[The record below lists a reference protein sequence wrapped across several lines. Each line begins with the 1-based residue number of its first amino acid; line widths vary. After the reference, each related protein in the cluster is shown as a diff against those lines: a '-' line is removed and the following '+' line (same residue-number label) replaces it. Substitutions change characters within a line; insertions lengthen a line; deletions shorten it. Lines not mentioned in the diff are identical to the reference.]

1 MCFGQSGEMVEWIQI
16 KWLWVKALLQSV
28 TVVFLK
34 YEFGSQKL
42 KQNNTNI
49 KCQVAFPPD
58 LVLL

>member
-1 MCFGQSGEMVEWIQI
+1 MCFGQSGEMIEWIQI

-42 KQNNTNI
+42 KTI
-49 KCQVAFPPD
+49 PTSSVK
-58 LVLL
+58 